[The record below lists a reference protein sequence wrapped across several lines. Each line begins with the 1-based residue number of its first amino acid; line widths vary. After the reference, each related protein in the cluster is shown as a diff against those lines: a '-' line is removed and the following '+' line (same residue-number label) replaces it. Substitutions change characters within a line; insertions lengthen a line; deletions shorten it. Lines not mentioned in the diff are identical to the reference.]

1 MYPSYMFKC
10 VNLKLQPVNIS
21 SNLLTLSSNS
31 VLSVADRLNS
41 TTSNAFGKSRND
53 EELIALNSVLSR
65 VNTLIIIKKFFKI
78 IIFTFHI

>member
-1 MYPSYMFKC
+1 M
-10 VNLKLQPVNIS
+10 VPVNIS
-21 SNLLTLSSNS
+21 SNLLTLSGNS

-41 TTSNAFGKSRND
+41 TTSNTLGKSRND
-53 EELIALNSVLSR
+53 KELIALNSVLSR

>member
-1 MYPSYMFKC
+1 M
-10 VNLKLQPVNIS
+10 VPVNIS
-21 SNLLTLSSNS
+21 SNLLTLSGNS
-31 VLSVADRLNS
+31 VLGVADCLNS

>member
-41 TTSNAFGKSRND
+41 TTSNTLGKSRND
-53 EELIALNSVLSR
+53 KELIALNSVLSR

-78 IIFTFHI
+78 IIFTFYI